1 MHFFS
6 AELSL
11 PLSDSESL
19 PRFDSCPPAHSREDE
34 RDAKGLAELNSLLIL
49 QPTFEDVFQER
60 KGSEFSASYEH
71 TELTKS
77 LRTWL
82 RECSRQV
89 EAEVVSNSRNK
100 LHQTTYEDFLSA
112 LYVSNRCALPVDVVQ
127 SGQFRPARSFAAR
140 WLLRLVLRG
149 GMPGLTLIF

>member
-11 PLSDSESL
+11 PLSDSESF

-89 EAEVVSNSRNK
+89 EAEVVSNSRSK
-100 LHQTTYEDFLSA
+100 LHQTTYKDFFSA
-112 LYVSNRCALPVDVVQ
+112 LYSFTKMLQSNIDSP
-127 SGQFRPARSFAAR
+127 
-140 WLLRLVLRG
+140 
-149 GMPGLTLIF
+149 II

>member
-11 PLSDSESL
+11 PLSDSESF

-82 RECSRQV
+82 RERSRQV

-100 LHQTTYEDFLSA
+100 LHQTTYEDLSRY
-112 LYVSNRCALPVDVVQ
+112 L
-127 SGQFRPARSFAAR
+127 
-140 WLLRLVLRG
+140 
-149 GMPGLTLIF
+149 